1 MFKINIKQKG
11 FLNQLLLWGV
21 IVAMISLWVIGI
33 QRTEDLFIAD
43 IKIELD
49 KEEGIRDLITPKD
62 IRLMVEKGLPNDI
75 KMQPIHELEI
85 AEIEDMLRSDT
96 RIYSAQVFV
105 DVQQNLHVEIIQRR
119 PIMRVMNKQGDQF
132 YIDQTGEYV
141 AQSSIRAVRVP
152 VISGHIE
159 SLKPLEVIKPKSR
172 LYKAFTIVN
181 QIRKDEF
188 LNALVEQIYFEKD
201 DRVILIPKVGE
212 EKIVLDHIDD
222 LPEKLKNLKVYYKEV
237 AKSNSWGKYD
247 EIDISYRKQVIGRN
261 PVTP

>member
-1 MFKINIKQKG
+1 MFRINIKQKG

-49 KEEGIRDLITPKD
+49 KEDGIRDLITPKD

-119 PIMRVMNKQGDQF
+119 PIMRVMNKHGDQF
-132 YIDQTGEYV
+132 YIDQTGGYV

-152 VISGHIE
+152 VVSGYME
-159 SLKPLEVIKPKSR
+159 TS
-172 LYKAFTIVN
+172 
-181 QIRKDEF
+181 
-188 LNALVEQIYFEKD
+188 
-201 DRVILIPKVGE
+201 
-212 EKIVLDHIDD
+212 
-222 LPEKLKNLKVYYKEV
+222 
-237 AKSNSWGKYD
+237 
-247 EIDISYRKQVIGRN
+247 
-261 PVTP
+261 